1 VAKVELAEHSAAWA
15 ERFASETTEIE
26 EALGDLVIQVEH
38 VGSTAV
44 PGLAAKPTVDMA
56 VGATTTDL
64 PVEAIERMKALGFE
78 DAAEDSRPG
87 ERRFRKGAD
96 FPRDVIVHVVEWG
109 GPMWQSFLRFRDALR
124 ADAALAAEYEALKRN
139 LLAQRGDW
147 YSGED
152 KEALVGRVLAAR
164 PHRLDMSSASAAE
177 TERIAARLARE
188 LRPGDLVTV
197 SGELGTGKTT
207 FVRGAC
213 RAHGVEGPVTSP
225 TFTVGHRYRGD
236 VEVSHLDLFRFQGVS
251 PAEWGD
257 LEPYFDG
264 ALCFVEWPEAAEGGL
279 PTPRVRVSM
288 KHAGG
293 DRRLIAIESAEKSLL
308 DKVFGDADPG
318 I

>member
-1 VAKVELAEHSAAWA
+1 MAEHSAAWA
-15 ERFASETTEIE
+15 ERFASETTQIE

-56 VGATTTDL
+56 VGAATTDL

-87 ERRFRKGAD
+87 ERRFRKGAV

-152 KEALVGRVLAAR
+152 KEALVERVLAAR

-213 RAHGVEGPVTSP
+213 RALGVEGPVTSP

-279 PTPRVRVSM
+279 PTPRLRVSM
-288 KHAGG
+288 RHAGG
-293 DRRLIAIESAEKSLL
+293 DRRLIALESSEKSLL

-318 I
+318 T

>member
-15 ERFASETTEIE
+15 ERFASETTQIE

-87 ERRFRKGAD
+87 ERRFRKGAV

-164 PHRLDMSSASAAE
+164 PHRLDMSSASAQE

-213 RAHGVEGPVTSP
+213 RALGVEGPVTSP

>member
-1 VAKVELAEHSAAWA
+1 VTKVELAEHSVAWA
-15 ERFASETTEIE
+15 QRFASEATEIE
-26 EALGDLVIQVEH
+26 EALSDLVIQIEH

-44 PGLAAKPTVDMA
+44 PGLAAKPTVDIA

-64 PVEAIERMKALGFE
+64 PTEAIERMKALGFE
-78 DAAEDSRPG
+78 DAGDDSRPG
-87 ERRFRKGAD
+87 ERRFRKGAV

-109 GPMWQSFLRFRDALR
+109 GPMWQSYLRFRDALR
-124 ADAALAAEYEALKRN
+124 ADAALAAEYEALKRS
-139 LLAQRGDW
+139 LLSERGEW

-152 KEALVGRVLAAR
+152 KEALVERVLAAR
-164 PHRLDMSSASAAE
+164 PFRLDVTSASAEE
-177 TERIAARLARE
+177 TERIASRFARE
-188 LRPGDLVTV
+188 LRPGDVVTV

-213 RAHGVEGPVTSP
+213 RALGVEGPVTSP

-264 ALCFVEWPEAAEGGL
+264 ALCFVEWPEAAEDGL
-279 PTPRVRVSM
+279 PAPRLRVSM

-293 DRRLIAIESAEKSLL
+293 DCRLIMLESSEKSLL

>member
-15 ERFASETTEIE
+15 ERFASETTQIE

-87 ERRFRKGAD
+87 ERRFRKGAI

-152 KEALVGRVLAAR
+152 KEALVERVLAAR
-164 PHRLDMSSASAAE
+164 PHRLDVSSASAAE

-213 RAHGVEGPVTSP
+213 RALGVEGPVTSP

-318 I
+318 F

>member
-1 VAKVELAEHSAAWA
+1 VRKVELSEYDPRWAKRFTAEA
-15 ERFASETTEIE
+15 EQIKS
-26 EALGDLVIQVEH
+26 ALGDLAVEIEH

-44 PGLAAKPTVDMA
+44 PGLAAKPTVDIA
-56 VGATTTDL
+56 VGATTIEL
-64 PVEAIERMKALGFE
+64 PREAVEGLEAIGYE
-78 DAAEDSRPG
+78 DAGADSKPG
-87 ERRFRKGAD
+87 ERNFRKGSQ
-96 FPRDVIVHVVEWG
+96 FPRDVIVHVVKWG
-109 GPMWQSFLRFRDALR
+109 GQKWRAHLQFRDALR
-124 ADAALAAEYEALKRN
+124 ADPSLANEYKRLKRS
-139 LLAQRGDW
+139 LLEERGKW

-152 KEALVGRVLAAR
+152 KDELITRVLA
-164 PHRLDMSSASAAE
+164 SSLQRVDVRSDSADQ
-177 TERIAARLARE
+177 TQHIAASLARE
-188 LRPGDLVTV
+188 LRPDDLVTV

-213 RAHGVEGPVTSP
+213 RALGVEGPVTSP